1 MKKGYSMMS
10 RHRYR
15 CKMGLQS
22 YKRMDIGYKL
32 HLTSTAAIDEIMIPL
47 TTAVTTAN
55 FPDNMMYIPL
65 TSSSLSIFSL
75 PYVMYIIADHGYD
88 DKNLY

>member
-1 MKKGYSMMS
+1 MKAKGSVWHKSSMKKGYSTMS

-22 YKRMDIGYKL
+22 YKRWIFGYKL

-55 FPDNMMYIPL
+55 VPDNMMYIPL
-65 TSSSLSIFSL
+65 TFFLFLFSL
-75 PYVMYIIADHGYD
+75 YHT
-88 DKNLY
+88 

>member
-1 MKKGYSMMS
+1 
-10 RHRYR
+10 
-15 CKMGLQS
+15 MGLQS

-65 TSSSLSIFSL
+65 TSSSLSIFYL
-75 PYVMYIIADHGYD
+75 PYVMYIIADYWYD